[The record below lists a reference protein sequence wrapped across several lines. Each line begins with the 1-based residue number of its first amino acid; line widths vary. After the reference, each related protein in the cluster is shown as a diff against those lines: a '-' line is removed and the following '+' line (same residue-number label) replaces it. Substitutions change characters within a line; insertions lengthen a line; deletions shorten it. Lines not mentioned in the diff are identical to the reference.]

1 MSGTGS
7 LMIRNLRNPSDYSK
21 GVMTQ
26 DELLRIAI
34 ANDANVAQ
42 ARAGFQRGE
51 VQALTPQQLKSPAD
65 LQADIAL
72 QEKTALDNLLRLFQY
87 REASAIIAELNP
99 DEIFTM
105 NQSFPQIERE
115 INRRFAKGLLSPTFF
130 VEYLRKFKE
139 ELEQSKGVS
148 TNLSSITN
156 KFNTLTDN
164 INDIRAILPTKN
176 QFANLQDFL
185 ETEIDRLP
193 RLVVAPLLDRIQ
205 RLQNAIPS
213 NEEFRKVS
221 AEQELGQYETLNYL
235 QNITANMPT
244 QIQIQK
250 IIQDINSGRVDIMV
264 GVQQIEE
271 AISGVSDAQL
281 DALEELKREIAES
294 GSTMRGG
301 ENIDIEAQVIVGVA
315 GVARLAVA
323 RTIGSSTGTPSVQS
337 FVFVVNELGNEKLN
351 AGKLTKLAESNAGF
365 RNWYASRVGSGKP
378 TISNLKDYILTNAL
392 QAPPSA
398 ISDATSKETFSTEK
412 SGFGLKAKNG
422 RIRTKKIGEGLKY
435 EPEPTYRQFGKY
447 VINIPQLKER
457 DILNV
462 KFPSLGRIPQFKPTP
477 ISDVMK
483 EFILE
488 LLETGKVSNRI
499 YEQIPIEERQL
510 FEKIATGAGILN
522 ALKLKR
528 TISNEDKEDN
538 DRFTLLKG
546 EYLAGNNS
554 VALLKELR
562 KLVVKFMSQGKI
574 SKHDGMNLLIELSV

>member
-7 LMIRNLRNPSDYSK
+7 LMIRNLRKPSDYSK

-34 ANDANVAQ
+34 ANDANISG

-51 VQALTPQQLKSPAD
+51 TIPISAQQLKSPAE

-72 QEKTALDNLLRLFQY
+72 QERVGLDNLLKLFEY
-87 REASAIIAELNP
+87 REAGSIIAELTP

-105 NQSFPQIERE
+105 NQSFPTIERE
-115 INRRFAKGLLSPTFF
+115 INKRFAKGLLSPTFF
-130 VEYLRKFKE
+130 IEYLRKFRE
-139 ELEQSKGVS
+139 ELEASKGVS
-148 TNLSSITN
+148 TNLSMITN
-156 KFNTLTDN
+156 KFNALTDN
-164 INDIRAILPTKN
+164 LTDLQAILPTKE
-176 QFANLQDFL
+176 QFDMLDKNLYNAFKDLPRYLVEPVLERLNRLEKNIPSRRDLERVSQESEILQFETLAILQDL
-185 ETEIDRLP
+185 T
-193 RLVVAPLLDRIQ
+193 
-205 RLQNAIPS
+205 S
-213 NEEFRKVS
+213 
-221 AEQELGQYETLNYL
+221 
-235 QNITANMPT
+235 NMPT
-244 QIQIQK
+244 QVQIQR
-250 IIQDINSGRVDIMV
+250 IIDDINSGRVD
-264 GVQQIEE
+264 
-271 AISGVSDAQL
+271 AIGGFQELQNALSGISDAQL
-281 DALEELKREIAES
+281 DGLEELKRELAESS
-294 GSTMRGG
+294 GSTGG
-301 ENIDIEAQVIVGVA
+301 GDNIETLAEVIVGVE
-315 GVARLAVA
+315 GVPKLAVA
-323 RTIGSSTGTPSVQS
+323 RSVLASGTPSTQQS
-337 FVFVVNELGNEKLN
+337 IYIKKERGNQKLTLNELRSL
-351 AGKLTKLAESNAGF
+351 LTRYEGF
-365 RNWYASRVGSGKP
+365 RNWYTTNIGGRYASL
-378 TISNLKDYILTNAL
+378 SNLKDYIMENSL
-392 QAPPSA
+392 QAPSSDV
-398 ISDATSKETFSTEK
+398 SDATSKETFTTEK

-422 RIRTKKIGEGLKY
+422 RIRTKKIGAGVKY
-435 EPEPTYRQFGKY
+435 EPEPIYRQLGKY
-447 VINIPQLKER
+447 VINIQQLKER

-477 ISDVMK
+477 ISDILK

-488 LLETGKVSNRI
+488 LLDTGKVSNRI

-510 FEKIATGAGILN
+510 FEKIATGAGIMN

>member
-7 LMIRNLRNPSDYSK
+7 LLIRNLQKPSDYSK
-21 GVMTQ
+21 AVMTQ

-51 VQALTPQQLKSPAD
+51 VAPLTPQELKSPAE

-72 QEKTALDNLLRLFQY
+72 QEKTALNNLLRLFQY

-99 DEIFTM
+99 DELFTL
-105 NQSFPQIERE
+105 NQSFPQIERD
-115 INRRFAKGLLSPTFF
+115 ISKRFAKGLISPTFF

-139 ELEQSKGVS
+139 ELEASKGVS

-156 KFNTLTDN
+156 KFNLLTDN
-164 INDIRAILPTKN
+164 INDIRAILPTKT
-176 QFANLQDFL
+176 QFATLQDFL
-185 ETEIDRLP
+185 EGELDRLP
-193 RLVVAPLLDRIQ
+193 RVIIAPLLQRIQ
-205 RLQNAIPS
+205 RLENAIPS
-213 NEEFRKVS
+213 KDEFRKVS
-221 AEQELGQYETLNYL
+221 ADQEILQFETLNML
-235 QNITANMPT
+235 QTITADMPT
-244 QIQIQK
+244 QAQIQK
-250 IIQDINSGRVDIMV
+250 ILQDINSGRVDTIT
-264 GVQQIEE
+264 GVQQIED
-271 AISGVSDAQL
+271 ALSGINDAQL
-281 DALEELKREIAES
+281 DALEDIKREIAES
-294 GSTMRGG
+294 SSSTIRGG
-301 ENIDIEAQVIVGVA
+301 ENIEILAQVVVGTRAVP
-315 GVARLAVA
+315 RLAVA
-323 RTIGSSTGTPSVQS
+323 RAVLASGTPSSTQS
-337 FVFVVNELGNEKLN
+337 IYIVGEVGNQ
-351 AGKLTKLAESNAGF
+351 KLTLGELKALLGRDEGF
-365 RNWYASRVGSGKP
+365 RNWYASNIGGSANM
-378 TISNLKDYILTNAL
+378 SNLKDYILENAL
-392 QAPPSA
+392 QAPSGA
-398 ISDATSKETFSTEK
+398 VSDATSKETFSTEK
-412 SGFGLKAKNG
+412 TGYGLKAKNG

-447 VINIPQLKER
+447 VINMNQLKER

-477 ISDVMK
+477 ISDIMK

>member
-1 MSGTGS
+1 
-7 LMIRNLRNPSDYSK
+7 
-21 GVMTQ
+21 
-26 DELLRIAI
+26 
-34 ANDANVAQ
+34 
-42 ARAGFQRGE
+42 
-51 VQALTPQQLKSPAD
+51 
-65 LQADIAL
+65 
-72 QEKTALDNLLRLFQY
+72 
-87 REASAIIAELNP
+87 
-99 DEIFTM
+99 
-105 NQSFPQIERE
+105 
-115 INRRFAKGLLSPTFF
+115 
-130 VEYLRKFKE
+130 LRKFKE

-164 INDIRAILPTKN
+164 INDIRAILPTRE
-176 QFANLQDFL
+176 QFDIL
-185 ETEIDRLP
+185 E
-193 RLVVAPLLDRIQ
+193 Q
-205 RLQNAIPS
+205 RLATTFRQLPDYIVMPVVERINRLQANIPS
-213 NEEFRKVS
+213 SREFQKVS
-221 AEQELGQYETLNYL
+221 AESELLQYETLTML
-235 QNITANMPT
+235 QDLTETMPT
-244 QIQIQK
+244 KAQIQQILTDLEEGRISQ
-250 IIQDINSGRVDIMV
+250 IDAFQRVQD
-264 GVQQIEE
+264 

-281 DALEELKREIAES
+281 DALDDLTREIQQSRPGKPSPFNAL
-294 GSTMRGG
+294 
-301 ENIDIEAQVIVGVA
+301 
-315 GVARLAVA
+315 ARIYTGIPELPILAVESKL
-323 RTIGSSTGTPSVQS
+323 TDQGLPVKSPDLYIIYSTG
-337 FVFVVNELGNEKLN
+337 NNEKLT
-351 AGKLTKLAESNAGF
+351 LTKLKALIEGNEDF
-365 RNWYASRVGSGKP
+365 KRWYADNIGGGLPTLTTLRNYIIDQGVSEVSRKERS
-378 TISNLKDYILTNAL
+378 S
-392 QAPPSA
+392 SA
-398 ISDATSKETFSTEK
+398 VSDDTSKETFSTEK

-488 LLETGKVSNRI
+488 LLDTGKVSNRI
-499 YEQIPIEERQL
+499 YEQIPIDERQL
-510 FEKIATGAGILN
+510 FEKIAQGAGILN

-574 SKHDGMNLLIELSV
+574 SKQDGMNLLIELSV

>member
-7 LMIRNLRNPSDYSK
+7 LMIRNLQKPSDYTK
-21 GVMTQ
+21 AVMTQ

-51 VQALTPQQLKSPAD
+51 VQELTPQQLKSPAT

-87 REASAIIAELNP
+87 REASTIIAELNP

-105 NQSFPQIERE
+105 NQSFPEIERD

-156 KFNTLTDN
+156 KFNALTDN
-164 INDIRAILPTKN
+164 INDIRAVLPTRS
-176 QFANLQDFL
+176 QFATLQEYL
-185 ETEIDRLP
+185 EDQFDRLP
-193 RLVVAPLLDRIQ
+193 RYVVAPLLDRIQ

-213 NEEFRKVS
+213 NEEFRRVS
-221 AEQELGQYETLNYL
+221 MGNEINQFETLNML
-235 QNITANMPT
+235 QTITADMPT
-244 QIQIQK
+244 QVQIQR
-250 IIQDINSGRVDIMV
+250 ILTDIQSGRVDIMV

-271 AISGVSDAQL
+271 ALSGVSDAQL
-281 DALEELKREIAES
+281 DALEEIKREIAES
-294 GSTMRGG
+294 STAGIKGG
-301 ENIDIEAQVIVGVA
+301 ENIDILAQIVVGTRAVP
-315 GVARLAVA
+315 RLAVA
-323 RTIGSSTGTPSVQS
+323 KQVLASGTPSTTQNIYIIGEV
-337 FVFVVNELGNEKLN
+337 GNQ
-351 AGKLTKLAESNAGF
+351 KLTLGELKSLLGRDDGF
-365 RNWYASRVGSGKP
+365 RNWYASNIGGGANM
-378 TISNLKDYILTNAL
+378 SNLKDYILTNAL
-392 QAPPSA
+392 RPPSSA
-398 ISDATSKETFSTEK
+398 MSDATDKETFNTEK

-422 RIRTKKIGEGLKY
+422 RIRTKKIGEGVKY

-447 VINIPQLKER
+447 VINMPQLKER

-483 EFILE
+483 EFVLE
-488 LLETGKVSNRI
+488 LLDTGKVSNRI
-499 YEQIPIEERQL
+499 YEQIPIDERKL

-574 SKHDGMNLLIELSV
+574 SKQDGMNLLIELSV

>member
-7 LMIRNLRNPSDYSK
+7 LLIRNLQKPSDYSK
-21 GVMTQ
+21 AVMTQ

-34 ANDANVAQ
+34 ANDANVAT
-42 ARAGFQRGE
+42 ARQGFQRGE
-51 VQALTPQQLKSPAD
+51 VQALTPQQLKSPAE
-65 LQADIAL
+65 LQADQAL
-72 QEKTALDNLLRLFQY
+72 QERTALDNLLRLFQY
-87 REASAIIAELNP
+87 REASAVIAELTP

-105 NQSFPQIERE
+105 NQAFPQIERD

-130 VEYLRKFKE
+130 IEYLRKFKE

-164 INDIRAILPTKN
+164 INDIRAILPTRE
-176 QFANLQDFL
+176 QFATLEQRLANTFRQLPDYIVRPVVERINRLQENIPSSREFQRISADQELLQFETLTMLQDL
-185 ETEIDRLP
+185 T
-193 RLVVAPLLDRIQ
+193 
-205 RLQNAIPS
+205 S
-213 NEEFRKVS
+213 
-221 AEQELGQYETLNYL
+221 T
-235 QNITANMPT
+235 MPT
-244 QIQIQK
+244 RAQIQQILD
-250 IIQDINSGRVDIMV
+250 DINSGRVDAVI
-264 GVQQIEE
+264 GFQQVQD

-281 DALEELKREIAES
+281 DGLEELKREIAES
-294 GSTMRGG
+294 SSTLRGG
-301 ENIDIEAQVIVGVA
+301 ENIDIIAQVIVGVRS
-315 GVARLAVA
+315 VPRLAVA
-323 RTIGSSTGTPSVQS
+323 RAVLASGTPSSTQNIYIVGEVGNQKLTL
-337 FVFVVNELGNEKLN
+337 NELKAL
-351 AGKLTKLAESNAGF
+351 LSRDDGF
-365 RNWYASRVGSGKP
+365 RNWYATNIGGVP
-378 TISNLKDYILTNAL
+378 NMSNLKDYILTNAL
-392 QAPPSA
+392 QAPSSA
-398 ISDATSKETFSTEK
+398 VSDATSKETFSTEK

-477 ISDVMK
+477 VSDVMK

>member
-51 VQALTPQQLKSPAD
+51 VQSLNPQQLKSPAE

-87 REASAIIAELNP
+87 REASAIIAELTP
-99 DEIFTM
+99 DEVFTM

-156 KFNTLTDN
+156 KFNALTDN

-185 ETEIDRLP
+185 ENEIDRLP
-193 RLVVAPLLDRIQ
+193 RMVVAPLLDRIQ

-221 AEQELGQYETLNYL
+221 AEQELGQYETLNLL

-244 QIQIQK
+244 QVQVQR
-250 IIQDINSGRVDIMV
+250 IIQDINSGRVDIML

-281 DALEELKREIAES
+281 DALDDLKREIAES
-294 GSTMRGG
+294 SSAGIRGG
-301 ENIDIEAQVIVGVA
+301 ENIDIISQVVVGTRAVP
-315 GVARLAVA
+315 RLAVA
-323 RTIGSSTGTPSVQS
+323 RAVLASGTPSTTQNIYIVGE
-337 FVFVVNELGNEKLN
+337 VGNQ
-351 AGKLTKLAESNAGF
+351 KLTLAELKALLVREDGF
-365 RNWYASRVGSGKP
+365 RNWYATNVGGVANL
-378 TISNLKDYILTNAL
+378 SNLKDYILTNAL
-392 QAPPSA
+392 QAPSSA
-398 ISDATSKETFSTEK
+398 MSDATDKETFNTEK

-422 RIRTKKIGEGLKY
+422 RIRTKKIGAGVKY

-447 VINIPQLKER
+447 VINMPQLKER

-483 EFILE
+483 DFILE
-488 LLETGKVSNRI
+488 LLDTGKVSNRI

-574 SKHDGMNLLIELSV
+574 SKQDGMNLLIELSV

>member
-1 MSGTGS
+1 
-7 LMIRNLRNPSDYSK
+7 
-21 GVMTQ
+21 MTQ

-51 VQALTPQQLKSPAD
+51 VQALSPQQLKSPAE

-87 REASAIIAELNP
+87 REASAIIGELNP

-105 NQSFPQIERE
+105 NQSFPLIERE
-115 INRRFAKGLLSPTFF
+115 ISKRFAKGLLSPTFF

-156 KFNTLTDN
+156 KFNALTDN
-164 INDIRAILPTKN
+164 INDIRAILPTKT
-176 QFANLQDFL
+176 QFANLQDYVENEF
-185 ETEIDRLP
+185 DRLP
-193 RLVVAPLLDRIQ
+193 RMIVAPLLERIQ
-205 RLQNAIPS
+205 RLQNATLS
-213 NEEFRKVS
+213 NDDFRRVS
-221 AEQELGQYETLNYL
+221 ADQEILQFETLNML

-244 QIQIQK
+244 QNQLGMIME
-250 IIQDINSGRVDIMV
+250 DIRSGRVSQAE
-264 GVQQIEE
+264 GVKRIED
-271 AISGVSDAQL
+271 AISGVSDEQL
-281 DALEELKREIAES
+281 DMLEDIKREIQQS
-294 GSTMRGG
+294 RPGQS
-301 ENIDIEAQVIVGVA
+301 ISFDILAQITTDVPQYPVIA
-315 GVARLAVA
+315 IERKLTAQ
-323 RTIGSSTGTPSVQS
+323 GTPVKSGDL
-337 FVFVVNELGNEKLN
+337 FVVYPNGNNERIT
-351 AGKLTKLAESNAGF
+351 LTKLKAFVEENASF
-365 RNWYASRVGSGKP
+365 RRWYADNVGGSPALMMLRNFILEQTTEKASRKE
-378 TISNLKDYILTNAL
+378 L
-392 QAPPSA
+392 PP
-398 ISDATSKETFSTEK
+398 EK

-422 RIRTKKIGEGLKY
+422 RIRTKKIGEGVKY
-435 EPEPTYRQFGKY
+435 EPEPTYRTFGKY

-483 EFILE
+483 EFLLE
-488 LLETGKVSNRI
+488 LLDTGKVSNRI

-510 FEKIATGAGILN
+510 FERIATGAGILN
-522 ALKLKR
+522 SLKLKR

>member
-7 LMIRNLRNPSDYSK
+7 LMIRNLQKPSDYSK

-51 VQALTPQQLKSPAD
+51 VQALTPQQLKSPAE
-65 LQADIAL
+65 LQADQAL
-72 QEKTALDNLLRLFQY
+72 QERTALDNLLRLFQY
-87 REASAIIAELNP
+87 REASAIIGELNP

-105 NQSFPQIERE
+105 NQAFPQIERD
-115 INRRFAKGLLSPTFF
+115 INKRFAKGLLSPTFF
-130 VEYLRKFKE
+130 IEYLRKFKE

-164 INDIRAILPTKN
+164 INDIRAILPTRE
-176 QFANLQDFL
+176 QFATLEQRLANTFRQLPDYIVRPVVERINRLQENIPSSREFQRISADQELLQFETLTMLQDL
-185 ETEIDRLP
+185 T
-193 RLVVAPLLDRIQ
+193 
-205 RLQNAIPS
+205 S
-213 NEEFRKVS
+213 
-221 AEQELGQYETLNYL
+221 T
-235 QNITANMPT
+235 MPT
-244 QIQIQK
+244 RAQIQQILD
-250 IIQDINSGRVDIMV
+250 DINTGRVDAIV
-264 GVQQIEE
+264 GFQQVQD

-281 DALEELKREIAES
+281 DGLEELKRDIAES
-294 GSTMRGG
+294 QRPTGG
-301 ENIDIEAQVIVGVA
+301 DPDINIIAQVVVGTREVP
-315 GVARLAVA
+315 RLAVA
-323 RTIGSSTGTPSVQS
+323 TTPTASGTPGTQQ
-337 FVFVVNELGNEKLN
+337 NIYLIRTQGNPKI
-351 AGKLTKLAESNAGF
+351 LTKADVVQFGKNDTAFS
-365 RNWYASRVGSGKP
+365 NWYASNVRGAVNMG
-378 TISNLKDYILTNAL
+378 NLKDYILENSL
-392 QAPPSA
+392 QAPSGA
-398 ISDATSKETFSTEK
+398 VSDATSRETFSTEK

-422 RIRTKKIGEGLKY
+422 RIRTKKIGEGVKY

-488 LLETGKVSNRI
+488 LLDTGKVSNRI

-528 TISNEDKEDN
+528 TISNDDKEDN

>member
-7 LMIRNLRNPSDYSK
+7 LMIRNLQKPSDYSK

-51 VQALTPQQLKSPAD
+51 VQALTPQQLKSPAE
-65 LQADIAL
+65 LQADQAL
-72 QEKTALDNLLRLFQY
+72 QERTALDNLLRLFQY
-87 REASAIIAELNP
+87 REASAIIGELNP

-105 NQSFPQIERE
+105 NQAFPQIERD
-115 INRRFAKGLLSPTFF
+115 INKRFAKGLLSPTFF
-130 VEYLRKFKE
+130 IEYLRKFKE

-164 INDIRAILPTKN
+164 INDIRAILPTRE
-176 QFANLQDFL
+176 QFATLEQRLANTFRQLPDYIVRPVVERINRLQENIPSSREFQRISADQELLQFETLTMLQDL
-185 ETEIDRLP
+185 T
-193 RLVVAPLLDRIQ
+193 
-205 RLQNAIPS
+205 S
-213 NEEFRKVS
+213 
-221 AEQELGQYETLNYL
+221 T
-235 QNITANMPT
+235 MPT
-244 QIQIQK
+244 RAQIQK
-250 IIQDINSGRVDIMV
+250 ILDDINSGRVDAII
-264 GVQQIEE
+264 GFQQVQD

-281 DALEELKREIAES
+281 DGLEELKREIAES
-294 GSTMRGG
+294 SSTIIGG
-301 ENIDIEAQVIVGVA
+301 DNIEILAQVVVGVQS
-315 GVARLAVA
+315 VSRLAVA
-323 RTIGSSTGTPSVQS
+323 KIIGSSTGTPSVQS
-337 FVFVVNELGNEKLN
+337 FVYIVNELGNEKLT
-351 AGKLTKLAESNAGF
+351 AGKLTKLAENNAGF
-365 RNWYASRVGSGKP
+365 RNWYASNVGSGKP
-378 TISNLKDYILTNAL
+378 TIGNLKDYILENSL
-392 QAPPSA
+392 QAPSGA
-398 ISDATSKETFSTEK
+398 VSDATSRETFSTEK

-422 RIRTKKIGEGLKY
+422 RIRTKKIGEGVKY

-488 LLETGKVSNRI
+488 LLDTGKVSNRI

-528 TISNEDKEDN
+528 TISNDDKEDN

>member
-7 LMIRNLRNPSDYSK
+7 LMIRNLKKPSDYSK

-34 ANDANVAQ
+34 SNDANVAT

-65 LQADIAL
+65 LQADQAL
-72 QEKTALDNLLRLFQY
+72 QERTALDNLLRLFQY
-87 REASAIIAELNP
+87 REASTIIAAFNP

-105 NQSFPQIERE
+105 NQAFPQIERD

-130 VEYLRKFKE
+130 IEYLRKFKE

-164 INDIRAILPTKN
+164 INDIRAILPTRG
-176 QFANLQDFL
+176 QFATLQNFL
-185 ETEIDRLP
+185 EEQFDRLP
-193 RLVVAPLLDRIQ
+193 RMTVEPLLDRIQ

-213 NEEFRKVS
+213 NEEFRRVS
-221 AEQELGQYETLNYL
+221 ADSEILQFETLTLL
-235 QNITANMPT
+235 QGITGDMPT
-244 QIQIQK
+244 QAQIQK
-250 IIQDINSGRVDIMV
+250 IIQDINSGRVDVMDGI
-264 GVQQIEE
+264 QQIED
-271 AISGVSDAQL
+271 AISGISNTQIDM
-281 DALEELKREIAES
+281 LEEIKREIAES
-294 GSTMRGG
+294 SSSAIRGG
-301 ENIDIEAQVIVGVA
+301 DNIDIIAQVIVGTRAVPRLV
-315 GVARLAVA
+315 VARAVLA
-323 RTIGSSTGTPSVQS
+323 SGTPSSTQNIYIVGEMGNQK
-337 FVFVVNELGNEKLN
+337 VTLGELKTL
-351 AGKLTKLAESNAGF
+351 LTREEGF
-365 RNWYASRVGSGKP
+365 RNWYATNIGGVANL
-378 TISNLKDYILTNAL
+378 SNLKDYILANAL
-392 QAPPSA
+392 QVESSTV
-398 ISDATSKETFSTEK
+398 SDATSKETFSTEK

-435 EPEPTYRQFGKY
+435 EPEPTYRTFGKY

-488 LLETGKVSNRI
+488 LLDTGKVSNRI
-499 YEQIPIEERQL
+499 YEQIPIDERQL

-522 ALKLKR
+522 SLKLKR

>member
-51 VQALTPQQLKSPAD
+51 VQELSPQQLKSPAE

-87 REASAIIAELNP
+87 REASAIIGELNP

-105 NQSFPQIERE
+105 NQSFPLIERE
-115 INRRFAKGLLSPTFF
+115 ISKRFAKGLLSPTFF

-164 INDIRAILPTKN
+164 INDIRAILPTKT
-176 QFANLQDFL
+176 QFSNLQDYL
-185 ETEIDRLP
+185 EGEFDRLP
-193 RLVVAPLLDRIQ
+193 RLIIAPLLTRIQ

-213 NEEFRKVS
+213 SEDFRRVS
-221 AEQELGQYETLNYL
+221 ADQEILQYETLNML

-244 QIQIQK
+244 QNQLGMIME
-250 IIQDINSGRVDIMV
+250 DIRSGRVSQAE
-264 GVQQIEE
+264 GVKRIED
-271 AISGVSDAQL
+271 AISGVSNEQL
-281 DALEELKREIAES
+281 DMLEDIKREIQQSRPGQSIPFDILAQITTDVPQYPVIAIERKLTAQGTPVKS
-294 GSTMRGG
+294 GDLFVVYPNGNNERITLTKLKAFTEENASFRRWYADNVGGSPALMMLRNFILEQST
-301 ENIDIEAQVIVGVA
+301 E
-315 GVARLAVA
+315 GVARK
-323 RTIGSSTGTPSVQS
+323 
-337 FVFVVNELGNEKLN
+337 EL
-351 AGKLTKLAESNAGF
+351 
-365 RNWYASRVGSGKP
+365 
-378 TISNLKDYILTNAL
+378 
-392 QAPPSA
+392 PP
-398 ISDATSKETFSTEK
+398 EK

-422 RIRTKKIGEGLKY
+422 RIRTKKIGEGVKY

-477 ISDVMK
+477 ISDIMK
-483 EFILE
+483 EFLLE
-488 LLETGKVSNRI
+488 LLDSGKVSNRI

>member
-7 LMIRNLRNPSDYSK
+7 LMIRNLQKPSDYSK

-51 VQALTPQQLKSPAD
+51 VQALTPQQLKSPAE
-65 LQADIAL
+65 LQADQAL
-72 QEKTALDNLLRLFQY
+72 QERTALDNLLRLFQY
-87 REASAIIAELNP
+87 REASAIIGELNP

-105 NQSFPQIERE
+105 NQAFPQIERD
-115 INRRFAKGLLSPTFF
+115 INKRFAKGLLSPTFF
-130 VEYLRKFKE
+130 IEYLRKFKE

-164 INDIRAILPTKN
+164 INDIRAILPTRE
-176 QFANLQDFL
+176 QFATLEQRLANTFRQLPDYIVRPVVERINRLQENIPSSREFQRISADQELLQFETLTMLQDL
-185 ETEIDRLP
+185 T
-193 RLVVAPLLDRIQ
+193 
-205 RLQNAIPS
+205 S
-213 NEEFRKVS
+213 
-221 AEQELGQYETLNYL
+221 T
-235 QNITANMPT
+235 MPT
-244 QIQIQK
+244 RAQIQQILD
-250 IIQDINSGRVDIMV
+250 DINTGRVDAII
-264 GVQQIEE
+264 GFQQVQD

-281 DALEELKREIAES
+281 DGLEELKRDIAES
-294 GSTMRGG
+294 QRPTGG
-301 ENIDIEAQVIVGVA
+301 DPDINIIAQVVVGTREVP
-315 GVARLAVA
+315 RLAVA
-323 RTIGSSTGTPSVQS
+323 TTPTASGTPGTQQ
-337 FVFVVNELGNEKLN
+337 NIYLIRTQGNPKI
-351 AGKLTKLAESNAGF
+351 LTKADVVQFGKNDTAFS
-365 RNWYASRVGSGKP
+365 NWYASNVRGAVNMG
-378 TISNLKDYILTNAL
+378 NLKDYILENSL
-392 QAPPSA
+392 QAPSGA
-398 ISDATSKETFSTEK
+398 VSDATSRETFSTEK

-422 RIRTKKIGEGLKY
+422 RIRTKKIGEGVKY

-488 LLETGKVSNRI
+488 LLDTGKVSNRI

-528 TISNEDKEDN
+528 TISNDDKEDN

>member
-34 ANDANVAQ
+34 ANDANVAT
-42 ARAGFQRGE
+42 ARQGFQRGE
-51 VQALTPQQLKSPAD
+51 VQALTPQQLKSPAE
-65 LQADIAL
+65 LQADQAL

-87 REASAIIAELNP
+87 REASTIIAELNP

-105 NQSFPQIERE
+105 NQAFPQIERD

-164 INDIRAILPTKN
+164 INDIRAILPTRN
-176 QFANLQDFL
+176 QFANLSDFL
-185 ETEIDRLP
+185 EDQFDRLP
-193 RLVVAPLLDRIQ
+193 RMIVAPLLDRIL

-213 NEEFRKVS
+213 NEEFRRVS
-221 AEQELGQYETLNYL
+221 ADQEILQYETLTML
-235 QNITANMPT
+235 QNITADMPT
-244 QIQIQK
+244 QAQIQK
-250 IIQDINSGRVDIMV
+250 IIQDINSGRVDVMV
-264 GVQQIEE
+264 GLQEIEN
-271 AISGVSDAQL
+271 AISGVSDAQI
-281 DALEELKREIAES
+281 DMLEEIKREIAES
-294 GSTMRGG
+294 SSSTIRGG
-301 ENIDIEAQVIVGVA
+301 ENIEILAQAVVGTRAVP
-315 GVARLAVA
+315 RLAVA
-323 RTIGSSTGTPSVQS
+323 RAVLASGTPSSTQNIYIVG
-337 FVFVVNELGNEKLN
+337 EMGNQ
-351 AGKLTKLAESNAGF
+351 KLTLGELKALLGREEGF
-365 RNWYASRVGSGKP
+365 RNWYATNIGGVANM
-378 TISNLKDYILTNAL
+378 SNLKDYILANAL
-392 QAPPSA
+392 QAPSA
-398 ISDATSKETFSTEK
+398 GASDATSKETFSTEK
-412 SGFGLKAKNG
+412 SGYGLKAKNG

-435 EPEPTYRQFGKY
+435 EPEPTYRTFGKY

-488 LLETGKVSNRI
+488 LLDTGKVSNRI

-522 ALKLKR
+522 SLKLKR

>member
-21 GVMTQ
+21 AVMTQ

-51 VQALTPQQLKSPAD
+51 VQELTPQQLKSPAT

-87 REASAIIAELNP
+87 REASTIIAELTP

-105 NQSFPQIERE
+105 NQAFPEIERD

-156 KFNTLTDN
+156 KFNALTDN
-164 INDIRAILPTKN
+164 INDIRAILPTRS
-176 QFANLQDFL
+176 QFATLQNYL
-185 ETEIDRLP
+185 EDQFDRLP
-193 RLVVAPLLDRIQ
+193 RYVVAPLLDRIQ

-213 NEEFRKVS
+213 NEEFRRVS
-221 AEQELGQYETLNYL
+221 MGSEINQFETLNML
-235 QNITANMPT
+235 QNITTNMPT
-244 QIQIQK
+244 QVQIQK
-250 IIQDINSGRVDIMV
+250 ILEDINSGRVDIML
-264 GVQQIEE
+264 GVQQIED
-271 AISGVSDAQL
+271 ALSGVSDAQL
-281 DALEELKREIAES
+281 DALEEVKREIAES
-294 GSTMRGG
+294 STAGVKGG
-301 ENIDIEAQVIVGVA
+301 ENIDILAQVVVGTRAVP
-315 GVARLAVA
+315 RLAVA
-323 RTIGSSTGTPSVQS
+323 KQVLASGTPSTTQ
-337 FVFVVNELGNEKLN
+337 NIYIIGEMGNQ
-351 AGKLTKLAESNAGF
+351 KLTLGELKSLLGRDEGF
-365 RNWYASRVGSGKP
+365 RNWYATNIGGGANM
-378 TISNLKDYILTNAL
+378 SNLKDYILTNAL
-392 QAPPSA
+392 RPPSSA
-398 ISDATSKETFSTEK
+398 MSDATDKETFSTEK

-422 RIRTKKIGEGLKY
+422 RIRTKKIGAGVKY

-447 VINIPQLKER
+447 VINMPQLKER

-483 EFILE
+483 EFVLE
-488 LLETGKVSNRI
+488 LLDTGKVSNRI

-574 SKHDGMNLLIELSV
+574 SKQDGMNLLIELSV

>member
-1 MSGTGS
+1 
-7 LMIRNLRNPSDYSK
+7 MIRNLQKPSDYSK
-21 GVMTQ
+21 AVMTQ

-42 ARAGFQRGE
+42 ARQGFQRGE
-51 VQALTPQQLKSPAD
+51 VQALTPQQLKSPAE
-65 LQADIAL
+65 LQADQAL
-72 QEKTALDNLLRLFQY
+72 QERTALDNLLRLFQY
-87 REASAIIAELNP
+87 REASAIIGELNP

-105 NQSFPQIERE
+105 NQAFPQIERD
-115 INRRFAKGLLSPTFF
+115 INKRFAKGLLSPTFF
-130 VEYLRKFKE
+130 IEYLRKFKE

-164 INDIRAILPTKN
+164 INDIRAILPTRE
-176 QFANLQDFL
+176 QFATLEQRLATTFRQLPDYIVRPVVERINRLQD
-185 ETEIDRLP
+185 
-193 RLVVAPLLDRIQ
+193 
-205 RLQNAIPS
+205 NIPS
-213 NEEFRKVS
+213 SREFQRIS
-221 AEQELGQYETLNYL
+221 ADQELLQFETLTML
-235 QNITANMPT
+235 QDLTSTMPT
-244 QIQIQK
+244 RAQIQQILD
-250 IIQDINSGRVDIMV
+250 DINSGRVDAVI
-264 GVQQIEE
+264 GFQQVQD

-281 DALEELKREIAES
+281 DGLEELKREIAES
-294 GSTMRGG
+294 SSTIRGG
-301 ENIDIEAQVIVGVA
+301 ENIDIIAQVVVGTRAVP
-315 GVARLAVA
+315 RLAVA
-323 RTIGSSTGTPSVQS
+323 RAVLASGTPSSTQNIYIVGE
-337 FVFVVNELGNEKLN
+337 VGNQ
-351 AGKLTKLAESNAGF
+351 KLTLSELKALLGRDEGF
-365 RNWYASRVGSGKP
+365 RNWYASNIGGSANM
-378 TISNLKDYILTNAL
+378 SNLKDYILENAL
-392 QAPPSA
+392 QAPSSA
-398 ISDATSKETFSTEK
+398 VSDATSKETFSTEK

-447 VINIPQLKER
+447 VINMPQLKER

-477 ISDVMK
+477 ISDIMK

>member
-7 LMIRNLRNPSDYSK
+7 LMIRNLQKPSDYSK

-51 VQALTPQQLKSPAD
+51 VQALTPQQLKSPAE
-65 LQADIAL
+65 LQADQAL
-72 QEKTALDNLLRLFQY
+72 QERTALDNLLRLFQY
-87 REASAIIAELNP
+87 REASAIIAELTP

-105 NQSFPQIERE
+105 NQAFPQIERD
-115 INRRFAKGLLSPTFF
+115 ISKRFAKGLLSPTFF
-130 VEYLRKFKE
+130 IEYLRKFKE

-164 INDIRAILPTKN
+164 INDIRAILPTRE
-176 QFANLQDFL
+176 QFATLEQRLANTFRQLPDYIVRPVVERINRLQENIPSSREFQRISADQELLQFETLTMLQDL
-185 ETEIDRLP
+185 
-193 RLVVAPLLDRIQ
+193 
-205 RLQNAIPS
+205 
-213 NEEFRKVS
+213 
-221 AEQELGQYETLNYL
+221 
-235 QNITANMPT
+235 TATMPT
-244 QIQIQK
+244 RVQIQK
-250 IIQDINSGRVDIMV
+250 ILDDINSGRVDAII
-264 GVQQIEE
+264 GFQQVQD

-281 DALEELKREIAES
+281 DGLEELKRELAES
-294 GSTMRGG
+294 SIPSGG
-301 ENIDIEAQVIVGVA
+301 DPDINIIAQVVVGTREVP
-315 GVARLAVA
+315 RLAVA
-323 RTIGSSTGTPSVQS
+323 TTTTARGTPGTTQ
-337 FVFVVNELGNEKLN
+337 NIYLIRTQGNPK
-351 AGKLTKLAESNAGF
+351 KLTKADVVQYGRNDTAFS
-365 RNWYASRVGSGKP
+365 NWYSQNIGGDVNMG
-378 TISNLKDYILTNAL
+378 NLKDYILENSL
-392 QAPPSA
+392 QAPSSA
-398 ISDATSKETFSTEK
+398 VSDATSKETFDTTK

-422 RIRTKKIGEGLKY
+422 RIRTKKIGAGVKY

-447 VINIPQLKER
+447 VINMPQLKER

-488 LLETGKVSNRI
+488 LLDTGKVSNRI

-574 SKHDGMNLLIELSV
+574 SKNDGMNLLIELSV

>member
-7 LMIRNLRNPSDYSK
+7 MMIRNLRKPSDYSK
-21 GVMTQ
+21 AVMTQ

-34 ANDANVAQ
+34 ANDANISS
-42 ARAGFQRGE
+42 ARANYQRGE
-51 VQALTPQQLKSPAD
+51 VEPITAQQLKSPAE
-65 LQADIAL
+65 LQADQAL
-72 QEKTALDNLLRLFQY
+72 QERVGLDNLLRLFQY
-87 REASAIIAELNP
+87 REASSIIAELTP

-105 NQSFPQIERE
+105 NQSFPMIERD
-115 INRRFAKGLLSPTFF
+115 INKKFAKSLLSPTFF
-130 VEYLRKFKE
+130 IEYLRKFRE
-139 ELEQSKGVS
+139 ELEASKGVS

-164 INDIRAILPTKN
+164 ITDLQAILPTKQ
-176 QFANLQDFL
+176 QFDDLERNLAGAFRQLPDYIVQPIL
-185 ETEIDRLP
+185 DRLN
-193 RLVVAPLLDRIQ
+193 
-205 RLQNAIPS
+205 RLQNSIPS
-213 NEEFRKVS
+213 KREFQVVAQDNELLQF
-221 AEQELGQYETLNYL
+221 ETLAML
-235 QNITANMPT
+235 QDLTANMPT
-244 QIQIQK
+244 QVQLQR
-250 IIQDINSGRVDIMV
+250 IIDDINSGRVD
-264 GVQQIEE
+264 
-271 AISGVSDAQL
+271 AILGFKELQDALAGITDVQL
-281 DALEELKREIAES
+281 DGLEELKREIAQTGKS
-294 GSTMRGG
+294 GTQKDI
-301 ENIDIEAQVIVGVA
+301 EIEAQISLPVPNIPT
-315 GVARLAVA
+315 LALA
-323 RTIGSSTGTPSVQS
+323 KRIISGTPARATGLYVIYSDGRS
-337 FVFVVNELGNEKLN
+337 EEIDSRGLDKAYRGNQDFKDWCDAN
-351 AGKLTKLAESNAGF
+351 IG
-365 RNWYASRVGSGKP
+365 GKP
-378 TISNLKDYILTNAL
+378 TISNLKEYINNNAK
-392 QAPPSA
+392 AGSSSSSA
-398 ISDATSKETFSTEK
+398 MTDATSKETFSTEK

-422 RIRTKKIGEGLKY
+422 RIRTKKIGAGINY
-435 EPEPTYRQFGKY
+435 EPEPIYRKFGKY
-447 VINIPQLKER
+447 VINNQQLKER

-488 LLETGKVSNRI
+488 LLDTGKVSNRI